1 MKRTNRILCLLLV
14 LVAMVGLLAVPVFAS
29 DTVVSPPDA
38 KNGIFYVDQA
48 DCLSDKT
55 KSYINQSNLALT
67 SACGGQI
74 AVVTLEHLNS
84 LDSQEYA
91 ETVMNEWGVGDSES
105 NNGTVFVLVTEE
117 KKCWIASGAGLANAL
132 DDSTLETI
140 LERYCYDNL
149 DSGRYDKA
157 VYSTVR
163 ALVSWYEQ
171 YYDISLSSVRAAS
184 TSSGW
189 GGGSAIAAVG
199 NITTSII
206 SGVFQVILMLIV
218 LVIVV
223 IAVFGMA
230 RSPAFWCFGGPGWCF
245 GPRGPRG
252 PRGPWGPGGGWG
264 GPGGYGGRGGFG
276 GGWGGGHSG
285 GGGAGRG
292 GFGGGFG
299 GGHSG
304 GGGAGRR

>member
-14 LVAMVGLLAVPVFAS
+14 LVAMVGLLAVPVFAATQWCPRRMQKTAFLCRS
-29 DTVVSPPDA
+29 
-38 KNGIFYVDQA
+38 A

-171 YYDISLSSVRAAS
+171 YYDISLSSVRVAS

-189 GGGSAIAAVG
+189 GGGAPLPQSAILPPLLSAA
-199 NITTSII
+199 
-206 SGVFQVILMLIV
+206 F
-218 LVIVV
+218 
-223 IAVFGMA
+223 F
-230 RSPAFWCFGGPGWCF
+230 RS
-245 GPRGPRG
+245 
-252 PRGPWGPGGGWG
+252 
-264 GPGGYGGRGGFG
+264 
-276 GGWGGGHSG
+276 S
-285 GGGAGRG
+285 
-292 GFGGGFG
+292 
-299 GGHSG
+299 
-304 GGGAGRR
+304 

>member
-171 YYDISLSSVRAAS
+171 YYDI
-184 TSSGW
+184 
-189 GGGSAIAAVG
+189 
-199 NITTSII
+199 
-206 SGVFQVILMLIV
+206 
-218 LVIVV
+218 
-223 IAVFGMA
+223 
-230 RSPAFWCFGGPGWCF
+230 
-245 GPRGPRG
+245 
-252 PRGPWGPGGGWG
+252 
-264 GPGGYGGRGGFG
+264 Y
-276 GGWGGGHSG
+276 
-285 GGGAGRG
+285 
-292 GFGGGFG
+292 
-299 GGHSG
+299 
-304 GGGAGRR
+304 